1 MNNVFEKNIKAL
13 AQKDE
18 VLASELSLYVPTD
31 IPQLVK
37 ENNYFN
43 LLYKNTYLHNKQN
56 PLQEALEIFMSATNT
71 PVTIHFI
78 YGLGLGYLF
87 QVASKQSQGTV
98 ILYEPDLNILK
109 TAFSLVDFSED
120 ISKNNIFI
128 TSDLK
133 KAGEYIHKKSN
144 TKNVPLLLSNIP
156 YRQLN
161 ETNFN
166 NLVQELQRMVGS
178 YNMDLRYTKRRNYN
192 LLKQMIGNIP
202 KLVRETPLAEFKDA
216 YKGKTAVVVSAGP
229 TLDRNLETIKKYRS
243 NIVLIVVGTAMKAIA
258 SADIIPDFLCIIE
271 TYDCSKQISN
281 VKTLN
286 EINFITDTFSSP
298 EIRNINFKNIYT
310 HISANQPINFFWKEL
325 TGIDISEYWSK
336 GTVSYAALN
345 CARILGC
352 SKIVLVGQD
361 LAYIDGQCYSNNS
374 AYKDLQCSF
383 NKQKNKWEITAKDFD
398 SYCESLCNSPDK
410 EYQIK
415 VAEKRIRDLNNS
427 LYYVKGINGDM
438 IPTESVY
445 AAFISPLEE
454 FAEHFNN
461 IEYINTSLV
470 GAQINGYKN
479 MPLEEALKDTSS
491 IINRELNADFNYDI
505 SAIKNNINK
514 NLTELKFAISKINE
528 GESSLKALNNE
539 LKRTR
544 EINAGILKILKKVSF
559 DYIELSTKFAN
570 KNKLFDI
577 ITTAERID
585 IEYEMKMTQ
594 TITVES
600 INKLSESMSKYYSNA
615 KKRIDE
621 VSEMLKVVCEE
632 LG

>member
-178 YNMDLRYTKRRNYN
+178 YNMDLRYTKRKNYN
-192 LLKQMIGNIP
+192 LKSSG
-202 KLVRETPLAEFKDA
+202 V
-216 YKGKTAVVVSAGP
+216 
-229 TLDRNLETIKKYRS
+229 
-243 NIVLIVVGTAMKAIA
+243 
-258 SADIIPDFLCIIE
+258 
-271 TYDCSKQISN
+271 
-281 VKTLN
+281 
-286 EINFITDTFSSP
+286 NF
-298 EIRNINFKNIYT
+298 
-310 HISANQPINFFWKEL
+310 
-325 TGIDISEYWSK
+325 G
-336 GTVSYAALN
+336 
-345 CARILGC
+345 
-352 SKIVLVGQD
+352 
-361 LAYIDGQCYSNNS
+361 
-374 AYKDLQCSF
+374 SF
-383 NKQKNKWEITAKDFD
+383 
-398 SYCESLCNSPDK
+398 
-410 EYQIK
+410 
-415 VAEKRIRDLNNS
+415 
-427 LYYVKGINGDM
+427 
-438 IPTESVY
+438 
-445 AAFISPLEE
+445 
-454 FAEHFNN
+454 
-461 IEYINTSLV
+461 
-470 GAQINGYKN
+470 
-479 MPLEEALKDTSS
+479 
-491 IINRELNADFNYDI
+491 
-505 SAIKNNINK
+505 
-514 NLTELKFAISKINE
+514 
-528 GESSLKALNNE
+528 
-539 LKRTR
+539 
-544 EINAGILKILKKVSF
+544 
-559 DYIELSTKFAN
+559 
-570 KNKLFDI
+570 
-577 ITTAERID
+577 
-585 IEYEMKMTQ
+585 
-594 TITVES
+594 
-600 INKLSESMSKYYSNA
+600 
-615 KKRIDE
+615 
-621 VSEMLKVVCEE
+621 
-632 LG
+632 